1 MRLSRHLGG
10 ASQGKQAARV
20 VGSSHR
26 NTEPDSKEHAS
37 DLSGTTQRAGTPQPL
52 PPSFLGPEWASPCG
66 GCHLTATPRDCPSK
80 AQAKDPNP
88 RGSNSPQIVV
98 PFCARPDLLHT
109 RAHTP
114 GGGGAPLLTGPF
126 HNLLR
131 HPSEKTVLPG
141 KPTRSPVASSGL
153 SFALIWRSCPCQTW
167 DQVHRTGK

>member
-1 MRLSRHLGG
+1 MQPLPISNATGTRNGEETGSPQTPLLWQEPTPIKCLQALNASFTSLGG

-80 AQAKDPNP
+80 AQAKDPTP
-88 RGSNSPQIVV
+88 RGSNSPQIVA

-114 GGGGAPLLTGPF
+114 GGGGTSPHRPLPQ
-126 HNLLR
+126 
-131 HPSEKTVLPG
+131 PSP
-141 KPTRSPVASSGL
+141 SP
-153 SFALIWRSCPCQTW
+153 
-167 DQVHRTGK
+167 K